1 MLPLLNPIS
10 ELSRCSAW
18 LPGAPCSPALSPT
31 QHVQTFD
38 TASLPVISER
48 TLILPQIGASFSQD
62 GSVVPVA
69 LTQPAKP
76 LLVAISCVRETVPDD
91 RCQDWE
97 VSEGWSQ
104 AIVC

>member
-1 MLPLLNPIS
+1 MVRSVGSACRPSPCP
-10 ELSRCSAW
+10 EPQGLSTLA
-18 LPGAPCSPALSPT
+18 
-31 QHVQTFD
+31 FD